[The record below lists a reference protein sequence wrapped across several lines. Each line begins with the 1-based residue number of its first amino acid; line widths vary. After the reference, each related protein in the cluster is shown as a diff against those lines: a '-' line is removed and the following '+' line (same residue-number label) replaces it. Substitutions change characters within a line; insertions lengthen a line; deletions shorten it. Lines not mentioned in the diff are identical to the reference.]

1 LGLRISECARPPHPS
16 ASAEASRCRAGLS
29 EQARDGEARFV
40 DLKAGSQESGE
51 GWNDGILEGWNG
63 GREIVEAVEVIE
75 SVERVEAV

>member
-40 DLKAGSQESGE
+40 DLKARSQDRGGMMEYWKDGMVE
-51 GWNDGILEGWNG
+51 G
-63 GREIVEAVEVIE
+63 R
-75 SVERVEAV
+75 S